1 MSLLTPNTSEIV
13 TQAFIEFCCE
23 AYQMDHEGFHGY
35 AHWMR
40 VLHNGRLLAKVE
52 GANAKVV
59 ELFCLLHDTQ
69 RLNENRDPKH
79 GYRASEFAKT
89 LNGTWFNADDNEM
102 ELLVEALTYHS
113 DGYVEGDITVQVCW
127 DADRLDLGRVGIK
140 PIPSR
145 LCTATAKSIDVLED
159 AYQRSF
165 CSKISDN

>member
-69 RLNENRDPKH
+69 RLNENRDPEH

-89 LNGTWFNADDNEM
+89 LNGTWFNVVDDEM
-102 ELLVEALTYHS
+102 ELLVEALAYHS
-113 DGYVEGDITVQVCW
+113 DGYVESDITV
-127 DADRLDLGRVGIK
+127 
-140 PIPSR
+140 
-145 LCTATAKSIDVLED
+145 
-159 AYQRSF
+159 
-165 CSKISDN
+165 